1 MDNRKVPLPE
11 DYEYNLSD
19 FTLFLSV
26 MKNKEAYQCVLSI
39 IMNQLDLELA
49 EVKVEQV
56 ILNEKGLRAIRLDAW
71 ARDQENRQFNIEMQN
86 DTSSDDMRKR
96 ARFDQ
101 SLMDS
106 PTLKSGKSTKYKE
119 LPATIIIFITQDD
132 IFGRDLAMY
141 TFLERCEEVED
152 LYLDDGTKK
161 IFCNMKSKNGREELV
176 SLLQYMKRTTL
187 KNPDITVKDRRIIR
201 LDEIVSEVKQSEEWE
216 EARVSIYKI
225 GLENGREEG
234 LEEGRTEGKLQMLF
248 HLVKKGR
255 ISQSEAAE
263 EAGLTEEVFLK
274 RMEEAGIGG

>member
-1 MDNRKVPLPE
+1 MDNRKVQLPK

-39 IMNQLDLELA
+39 IMNQMNLELE

-96 ARFDQ
+96 ARFGQ

-106 PTLKSGKSTKYKE
+106 PILKSGKGTKYKE

-132 IFGRDLAMY
+132 IFDRDLSMY
-141 TFLERCEEVED
+141 TFLEKCEEVED

-161 IFCNMKSKNGREELV
+161 TFCNMKSKNGREELV
-176 SLLQYMKRTTL
+176 SLLQYMKHTTL
-187 KNPDITVKDRRIIR
+187 GNPDVTVKDHRIIR

-234 LEEGRTEGKLQMLF
+234 RQEGSLQMLF
-248 HLVKKGR
+248 QLVKKER
-255 ISQSEAAE
+255 LSQSEAAE
-263 EAGLTEEVFLK
+263 EAGLTEEEFLK
-274 RMEEAGIGG
+274 KMEAADI